1 MILKWSGKMEHK
13 SQSKNQNHHL
23 ALDYLKLME
32 LVPLEKL
39 IQTMTLQTHKL
50 HTPMSSAA
58 LHYSPPQDEHH
69 HEDRPDLLGK
79 RQEFYMQFM
88 VPYFF
93 QTSSGEPT
101 ILLYLVV
108 VIEDQLS

>member
-1 MILKWSGKMEHK
+1 AS
-13 SQSKNQNHHL
+13 NT
-23 ALDYLKLME
+23 LKLME

-39 IQTMTLQTHKL
+39 VQMMTLQTHKL
-50 HTPMSSAA
+50 LTPMSSAA

-69 HEDRPDLLGK
+69 HEDRPNLLGE
-79 RQEFYMQFM
+79 RQEFYMQFV

-101 ILLYLVV
+101 ILLCLVV
-108 VIEDQLS
+108 AIEDQLS

>member
-1 MILKWSGKMEHK
+1 MVSDTSSINSG
-13 SQSKNQNHHL
+13 L
-23 ALDYLKLME
+23 VDTCYLME
-32 LVPLEKL
+32 LVLSEKL
-39 IQTMTLQTHKL
+39 VQMMTLQTHKL
-50 HTPMSSAA
+50 HTPMSSIS

-69 HEDRPDLLGK
+69 HEDHPDLLGE
-79 RQEFYMQFM
+79 QHEFYMQFV

-101 ILLYLVV
+101 ILLCLVV